1 MVWRLRHV
9 GIIMQNNEKGSKIY
23 CGYLGKTDFLKELRH
38 ELQGHIV
45 AEHGDLL
52 IADVQI
58 HPAFAID
65 IWPELQTVT
74 FESINQAAKLLRQH
88 GHVWFHY
95 PISHVRRGTLIQE
108 QMRNLPALKSIPFG
122 PPAFPKMGV
131 FSLLDQ
137 NTMIVCAKPWK
148 TIPTGVYQF
157 QEDKVNPPNRAYLK
171 LWEALSIVNEY
182 PKAGEACMDLGAS
195 PGGWT
200 WVLQQLG
207 ADVIAVDKAPL
218 APNIAKLPRIT
229 ELQQSAFALDFNTL
243 PVIDWLVCDIA
254 CYPDKLL
261 QQVQRWIESGRVK
274 RILSTIKL
282 QGETDF
288 AAIQLFQ
295 KIPGARVFHLW
306 YNKHELTF
314 FWCQHQ

>member
-1 MVWRLRHV
+1 
-9 GIIMQNNEKGSKIY
+9 MQYSA
-23 CGYLGKTDFLKELRH
+23 YLGKAEFLKELRH

-45 AEHGDLL
+45 AEHGNLL

-65 IWPELQTVT
+65 IWPDLQTVT
-74 FESINQAAKLLRQH
+74 FESINHAAKLLRQH

-108 QMRNLPALKSIPFG
+108 QMRKLPALKAVPFP
-122 PPAFPKMGV
+122 PPALPKIGV
-131 FSLLDQ
+131 FTLLDQ
-137 NTMIVCAKPWK
+137 NTMIYCAKPWK
-148 TIPTGVYQF
+148 AMPTGVYQF
-157 QEDKVNPPNRAYLK
+157 QEDKVSPPNRAYLK
-171 LWEALSIVNEY
+171 LWEALSVSDEY
-182 PKAGEACMDLGAS
+182 PKTSEVCMDLGAS

-218 APNIAKLPRIT
+218 APNIAKLPRIN
-229 ELQQSAFALDFNTL
+229 ELQQSAFALDFNAL
-243 PVIDWLVCDIA
+243 PDIDWLVCDIA

-261 QQVQRWIESGRVK
+261 QQVQRWIDSGKVR
-274 RILSTIKL
+274 RIISTIKL

-288 AAIQLFQ
+288 IAIAEFQ
-295 KIPGARVFHLW
+295 KLPNAEVLHLW
-306 YNKHELTF
+306 HNKHELTF
-314 FWCQHQ
+314 FWQVNQRGK